1 MADINRMLDATQ
13 LRCPL
18 PLLKAKKAL
27 NEMAEGE
34 VLEVRATDPG
44 SERDFKVFAQQSSHE
59 MLDFREL
66 DGVFIYQLKK
76 GADNN
81 R

>member
-1 MADINRMLDATQ
+1 MVEITKQLDATD

-27 NEMAEGE
+27 NDMAEGE

-59 MLDFREL
+59 MISFKKEAD
-66 DGVFIYQLKK
+66 VFVYQLRK
-76 GADNN
+76 GA
-81 R
+81 